1 MRDYLNI
8 QLSPDHGTIR
18 VECFGTQGQL
28 STNSLQYE
36 LQQAIGRNQIKLSA
50 DLINRLAPA
59 KNASL
64 AFDDDTWALF
74 KSLLPQE
81 LQFSIMRKYVASQSR
96 YYSAAEVVTKLGCP
110 SIHMP
115 YAVAYILKAYGYSGF
130 NTWPT
135 LLTAYAQLIKGETPQ
150 APKRANYV
158 DYSGLSDKELLEQL
172 FEASAAVASATA
184 TKRRILTEQ
193 KRRGIKL

>member
-1 MRDYLNI
+1 MREYLNI
-8 QLSPDHGTIR
+8 QLSPDHGAIK
-18 VECFGTQGQL
+18 VECFGSQGQL

-36 LQQAIGRNQIKLSA
+36 LQQAIGKNQTKLSA
-50 DLINRLAPA
+50 DLVNKLAPA

-64 AFDDDTWALF
+64 AFDDDTWGLF

-81 LQFSIMRKYVASQSR
+81 LQFSIKRKYFTTQSK
-96 YYSAAEVVTKLGCP
+96 YYSAAEVITKLGCS

-115 YAVAYILKAYGYSGF
+115 YALAYILKAYGYSGF
-130 NTWPT
+130 NTWPA

-150 APKRANYV
+150 APKRANHL

-172 FEASAAVASATA
+172 FDANTAVASATA
-184 TKRRILTEQ
+184 TKRRIQAEQ
-193 KRRGIKL
+193 QRRGLKP